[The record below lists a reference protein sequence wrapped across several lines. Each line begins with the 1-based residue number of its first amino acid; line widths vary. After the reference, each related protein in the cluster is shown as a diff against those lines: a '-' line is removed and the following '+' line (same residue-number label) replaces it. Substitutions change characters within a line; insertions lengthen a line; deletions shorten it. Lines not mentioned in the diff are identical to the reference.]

1 MSRRYASVDR
11 SKEIKA
17 KRDIIPPFSRRNLV
31 LNINNFDINNIL
43 NQSNQNTLR
52 TLNTNRY
59 NSIKLPL
66 INKQITSSH
75 LGDINSKNSDLST
88 EVNNAFS
95 FEREMNDNNKNILKT
110 EANNNDNYFKL
121 VINSDF
127 SKRKTV
133 NNSHLNSGKKILKP
147 KIIIRNENKEDKI
160 KIKYLPILKS
170 ERLYPKM
177 NKDKNSINILKTI
190 KAIRNNNLVLKR
202 NNNPLLTMKK
212 DINNDNIAYESKF
225 ENIVFDANKLLNKH
239 NFKENDLK
247 INDNMNSFID
257 QNKELCL
264 NNLLIKLIKKKNKN
278 LKENFEIRNKEVEK
292 FKTTLT
298 NDEKDFETYIIKQKN
313 LYYKTSDLLNQIH
326 IKNYNLIRIFYEMK
340 SKSRILE
347 DEIFKMIE
355 QIESLRIYAKFVTK
369 VLGGN
374 DKLFDGD
381 LIPDYENL
389 TKLDINTLV
398 KKVYDKYG
406 NLLKKHKLSMTSN
419 SYYTINNIEKNN
431 NEEIN
436 SQDETIEEI
445 DVDLLND
452 PLFMVRKFKDIE
464 ERILFFVEKSDIF
477 TKYANKEYDFNEQT
491 IKELKLRIIKLNQE
505 LEYSKKSLNDYK
517 NIVYQNVTQNNENQ
531 EFYSLIKDLC
541 INIFNNFQK
550 GNIIEKEQK
559 DNNKSI
565 DIFEL
570 NDDVSKCINILVKRE
585 EQINNYI
592 NNLETYEKTDR
603 KLFYEIM
610 NNWKNELKFMNQN
623 KNKENLNIGDNKKY
637 LKIYEKFNKI
647 IIKSKKS
654 EPPYYKIKKEVIIKE
669 DPKDIINREKLELIT
684 YK

>member
-59 NSIKLPL
+59 NPKKLPL

-110 EANNNDNYFKL
+110 EDNNNDNYFKL

-133 NNSHLNSGKKILKP
+133 NNSRLNSGKKILKP

-190 KAIRNNNLVLKR
+190 KAIRNDNLMLKR

-212 DINNDNIAYESKF
+212 EINNDNIAYESKF
-225 ENIVFDANKLLNKH
+225 EN
-239 NFKENDLK
+239 
-247 INDNMNSFID
+247 NMNSFID

-374 DKLFDGD
+374 DKLFDGE
-381 LIPDYENL
+381 LIPDYENI
-389 TKLDINTLV
+389 TKPDINTLV

-419 SYYTINNIEKNN
+419 TYYTINNIEKNN

-445 DVDLLND
+445 DLDLLND

-477 TKYANKEYDFNEQT
+477 TKYANKEYDFNEST
-491 IKELKLRIIKLNQE
+491 LFPYTTLFR
-505 LEYSKKSLNDYK
+505 
-517 NIVYQNVTQNNENQ
+517 
-531 EFYSLIKDLC
+531 
-541 INIFNNFQK
+541 
-550 GNIIEKEQK
+550 
-559 DNNKSI
+559 SI
-565 DIFEL
+565 
-570 NDDVSKCINILVKRE
+570 
-585 EQINNYI
+585 
-592 NNLETYEKTDR
+592 
-603 KLFYEIM
+603 M
-610 NNWKNELKFMNQN
+610 
-623 KNKENLNIGDNKKY
+623 
-637 LKIYEKFNKI
+637 
-647 IIKSKKS
+647 
-654 EPPYYKIKKEVIIKE
+654 KIKNFIV
-669 DPKDIINREKLELIT
+669 
-684 YK
+684 